1 MRWLDGITDPMD
13 MSLGTLLRKE
23 WDFET
28 WNKGVWIKILK
39 TFELLDSSEPSGS
52 AKEAYR
58 PLLGYRISFLPCLET
73 IQNSQVRQFL
83 LR

>member
-1 MRWLDGITDPMD
+1 MLA
-13 MSLGTLLRKE
+13 LLRKE

-39 TFELLDSSEPSGS
+39 TFEPLDSSEPSGS

-58 PLLGYRISFLPCLET
+58 PLLGYRISFLPYLET